1 MKRARFLVTAVVLV
15 TVLGLGLAG
24 CGFGKSKFNPMN
36 WWGKP
41 VQGQA
46 VALYVAPVD
55 PRGLVSQ
62 ITLLKVEPYPGGAI
76 LRATGVPPTQGFWD
90 ASLVPLPDDGSGK
103 LIFEF
108 RIAPP
113 VTPAPAGTQPSREV
127 TVATNLTD
135 YNLQNATAIEVRSA
149 TNAMTAHR

>member
-1 MKRARFLVTAVVLV
+1 MKRAVVLV
-15 TVLGLGLAG
+15 LVLGLSLAG
-24 CGFGKSKFNPMN
+24 CGFGRSKFNPMN

-41 VQGQA
+41 RQGEA

-55 PRGLVSQ
+55 PRGLVAT

-76 LRATGVPPTQGFWD
+76 VRATGVPPTQGYWD
-90 ASLVPLPDDGSGK
+90 ASLVALPNDGSGK
-103 LIFEF
+103 LVFEF
-108 RIAPP
+108 RISPP
-113 VTPAPAGTQPSREV
+113 ATPARAGTQPSREV

-135 YNLQNATAIEVRSA
+135 YRLQDVTAIEVRSA